1 VCGGVQKRNR
11 THEIPPRR
19 SAIDR
24 VSFDIPGGQAMRS
37 GDPLLDHLFR
47 RVGFGASSADL
58 QAVAGMSYSAAVDYF
73 LEFERQPD
81 DVDSKIGL
89 PESVGITARGP
100 FSPNTNIED
109 ARQRWLFRMVHTRRP
124 LQEKMALFWHNHFG
138 VGYSKVA
145 GTVGAL
151 VGTKMMANKSGETP
165 GPQGHYELVRQ
176 MALGKFR
183 DLLIAVAQDPAMV
196 VFLDGR
202 TNVRA
207 RPQENFGREVMEL
220 FTWGL
225 GHYVEADVYAA
236 ARVFTGWNLRN
247 VPGRDGVDP
256 AAYQE
261 FIYNS
266 AQHEPTAKTFTFSI
280 NGGSTTIPARA
291 ATSGMQD
298 GIDFLTSLANHPE
311 TARRLARKLWNFFV
325 SDLEDAPTAF
335 VEGVTDAYVRG
346 DTDMRAVL
354 RYILNSRWFTN
365 PGNFNARYSWPAE
378 FVVRTIKEIGWAGF
392 SVDTARVPLT
402 NMGQTLFEPP
412 NVAGWQL
419 GRSWFGTGAMLARMN
434 FAAAVASNQKFNL
447 ARSFSAA
454 DRAQA
459 ARVLDGMLQRLT
471 PAPFVAGEM
480 SELLNYLNTG
490 GPWTGSDAQMNA
502 KAPGLARLVAGS
514 GEYQFV

>member
-1 VCGGVQKRNR
+1 
-11 THEIPPRR
+11 
-19 SAIDR
+19 
-24 VSFDIPGGQAMRS
+24 MRS

-47 RVGFGASSADL
+47 RAGFGAAAADL

-73 LEFERQPD
+73 VDFEKLPD
-81 DVDSKIGL
+81 DVDSKINA
-89 PESVGITARGP
+89 PEYVGVTARGQ
-100 FSPNTNIED
+100 FSPSTNIED
-109 ARQRWLFRMVHTRRP
+109 ARQRWLFRMLHSTRP

-138 VGYSKVA
+138 VGYTKVA
-145 GTVGAL
+145 GAVGAL
-151 VGTKMMANKSGETP
+151 VGTKMMANKAGETP

-183 DLLIAVAQDPAMV
+183 DLLIGVAQDPAML

-202 TNVRA
+202 TNTRA
-207 RPQENFGREVMEL
+207 KPQENFGREVMEL

-225 GHYVEADVYAA
+225 GHYVENDVYAA

-247 VPGRDGVDP
+247 VPGRDGNDP

-266 AQHEPTAKTFTFSI
+266 GQHDTTAKAFTFPI
-280 NGGSTTIPARA
+280 NGGSRTIPARGA
-291 ATSGMQD
+291 AAGIQD
-298 GIDFLTSLANHPE
+298 GMDFMTSLANHPE

-325 SDLEDAPTAF
+325 SDLEEAPAAF
-335 VEGVTDAYVRG
+335 VEAVADVYLRS

-354 RYILNSRWFTN
+354 RYILKSPWFTN
-365 PGNFNARYSWPAE
+365 PGNFNARYSWPVE
-378 FVVRTIKEIGWAGF
+378 FVVRAMKEIGWAGF

-419 GRSWFGTGAMLARMN
+419 GRAWFGTGAMLARMN
-434 FAAAVASNQKFNL
+434 FAATVASNQKFNL

-454 DRAQA
+454 DRAQPG
-459 ARVLDGMLQRLT
+459 RVLNTMLQRLT
-471 PAPFVAGEM
+471 AASFSATETT
-480 SELLNYLNTG
+480 ELLNYLNAG
-490 GPWTGSDAQMNA
+490 GPWTGSDTQMNA

>member
-1 VCGGVQKRNR
+1 
-11 THEIPPRR
+11 
-19 SAIDR
+19 
-24 VSFDIPGGQAMRS
+24 MRS

-47 RVGFGASSADL
+47 RAGFGASAADL

-73 LEFERQPD
+73 LDFDKQPD

-89 PESVGITARGP
+89 PEFVGVTARGQ
-100 FSPNTNIED
+100 FSPNTSIED

-138 VGYSKVA
+138 VGYTKVA
-145 GTVGAL
+145 GAVGAV

-183 DLLIAVAQDPAMV
+183 DLLVAVAQDPAML

-202 TNVRA
+202 TNTRA
-207 RPQENFGREVMEL
+207 KPQENFGREVMEL

-247 VPGRDGVDP
+247 VPGRDGNDP

-266 AQHEPTAKTFTFSI
+266 AQHDTTAKAFTFAI
-280 NGGSTTIPARA
+280 NGGSTTIPARGA
-291 ATSGMQD
+291 AAGIQD
-298 GIDFLTSLANHPE
+298 GIDFITSLANHPE

-325 SDLEDAPTAF
+325 SDLEDAPAAF
-335 VEGVTDAYVRG
+335 LDGVTDAYVRG

-378 FVVRTIKEIGWAGF
+378 FVVRMMKEMGWAGF

-419 GRSWFGTGAMLARMN
+419 GPAWFGTGAMLARMN
-434 FAAAVASNQKFNL
+434 FAATVASNQKFNL

-454 DRAQA
+454 ERAQA
-459 ARVLDGMLQRLT
+459 GRVLDGMLQRLT
-471 PAPFVAGEM
+471 PAPLAGNEM
-480 SELLNYLNTG
+480 TELLGYLNAG

-502 KAPGLARLVAGS
+502 KAPGLARLLAGS